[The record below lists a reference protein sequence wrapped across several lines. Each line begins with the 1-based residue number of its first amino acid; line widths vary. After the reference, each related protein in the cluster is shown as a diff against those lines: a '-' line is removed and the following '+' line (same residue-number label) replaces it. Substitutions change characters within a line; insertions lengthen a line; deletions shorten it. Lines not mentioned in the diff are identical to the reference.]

1 MAIRKRQSKK
11 SSSGYT
17 YEVNFTYKDPETGI
31 SKRIFK
37 GGFKTKREAQ
47 EFEMMKRSELAN
59 PNFIKQSEKTLLDI
73 YNEFME
79 IGSKEYQ
86 SNTIYNT
93 QKTLRFWSGKKAT
106 IDLGAIPISKIK
118 YKILQEF
125 FNKREECGKAF
136 NNDIKSALNR
146 IFRYAVRCEYIAS
159 NPLEHVKVLGVENK
173 KDKHILTAMEYQRL
187 LSELSRK
194 NTFEYDAIRI
204 AVMIGYYTG
213 LRISEAMAICR
224 SDFDFEENT
233 IFVHRKMV
241 YKGLRKNNIYA
252 VEKMKSK
259 SSKAYLPLPEELK
272 KELIKWFEINPYEKV
287 VCDEDGN
294 YLDPDCTGNK
304 LRKIANSLG
313 IQFHF
318 HLLRDTYCTRL
329 FENGLHPKIIQT
341 LARHQSFNTT
351 MNVYTHV
358 NQNMQLDVVNKIF
371 CGENVA
377 KIEQ

>member
-17 YEVNFTYKDPETGI
+17 YEVNFTYKDAETGI
-31 SKRIFK
+31 TKRCWK
-37 GGFKTKREAQ
+37 GGFKTKKEAQ
-47 EFEMMKRSELAN
+47 EFEMMKRNEFTNLNS
-59 PNFIKQSEKTLLDI
+59 IKQSEKTLFEV
-73 YNEFME
+73 YNEFLE

-106 IDLGAIPISKIK
+106 IDLGVIPISKIK

-125 FNKREECGKAF
+125 FNKRKENGKAF

-146 IFRYAVRCEYIAS
+146 VFRYAIRCEYISS
-159 NPLEHVKVLGVENK
+159 NPMEHIKILGVENK
-173 KDKHILTAMEYQRL
+173 KSKHILTYEEYKKIL
-187 LSELSRK
+187 NELSRK
-194 NTFEYDAIRI
+194 ETFEYSSIKM
-204 AVMIGYYTG
+204 AVIIGFYTG
-213 LRISEAMAICR
+213 LRISEAMAIHK
-224 SDFDFEENT
+224 SDFDFDGNT
-233 IFVHRKMV
+233 IYVHRKMV
-241 YKGLRKNNIYA
+241 YKGLRKSEIYA
-252 VEKMKSK
+252 IEDMKSQK
-259 SSKAYLPLPEELK
+259 SKAYLPLPEELK
-272 KELIKWFEINPYEKV
+272 KELIQWFKINPYEKV

-304 LRKIANSLG
+304 LRKIANNLD

-329 FENGLHPKIIQT
+329 FENGLHPKMIQT
-341 LARHQSFNTT
+341 LARHASFNTT

-358 NQNMQLDVVNKIF
+358 KQDMQLDIVNKIF

-377 KIEQ
+377 KKE